1 MFDKETV
8 EIYKSIKAPERL
20 KLRVE
25 ELAKALPESKVH
37 NKKLVFRLNNNYA
50 RLVTTA
56 VAAVFCVVI
65 GLASA
70 RFMPESINVT
80 VSGEPP
86 GSTYVQIMPESGGF
100 ALARSVQPEI
110 ALLSDDGENL
120 NIEIFVDA
128 ENDANISVTKGCL
141 ILPEESGDGY
151 GTFTLEKASMLLWN
165 IEGILPEESARLII
179 NGKRHE
185 KVYILSNVD
194 GIWTLRL
201 EQ

>member
-8 EIYKSIKAPERL
+8 ELYKSIKAPERL

-25 ELAKALPESKVH
+25 ELAKDLPESKKE
-37 NKKLVFRLNNNYA
+37 NKKIVFRFNNSYT

-56 VAAVFCVVI
+56 VAAVFCIVI
-65 GLASA
+65 GFSSA
-70 RFMPESINVT
+70 KFMPESINVT
-80 VSGEPP
+80 VSGQNPDN
-86 GSTYVQIMPESGGF
+86 TNVQIIPESGGF

-128 ENDANISVTKGCL
+128 ENDANISVTKGFL
-141 ILPEESGDGY
+141 ILPEESGEEY
-151 GTFTLEKASMLLWN
+151 GTFTLQKASMLLWN
-165 IEGILPEESARLII
+165 IEDILPEESAKLII

>member
-1 MFDKETV
+1 MFDKETA
-8 EIYKSIKAPERL
+8 ELYKSIKAPDRL

-25 ELAKALPESKVH
+25 ELVKDLPESNVE
-37 NKKLVFRLNNNYA
+37 NKKLIFRLNNHYA
-50 RLVTTA
+50 KLVTTA

-65 GLASA
+65 GFASA

-80 VSGEPP
+80 VSGQNPDI
-86 GSTYVQIMPESGGF
+86 TNVQIIPQANGF
-100 ALARSVQPEI
+100 ALARSVQPEV
-110 ALLSDDGENL
+110 ALLSDDGEDL
-120 NIEIFVDA
+120 NIEFFVDA
-128 ENDANISVTKGCL
+128 ENDANISVTKGFL
-141 ILPEESGDGY
+141 ILPEESGEEY
-151 GTFTLEKASMLLWN
+151 GTFTVEKASMLLWN
-165 IEGILPEESARLII
+165 IEGILPEESAKLII